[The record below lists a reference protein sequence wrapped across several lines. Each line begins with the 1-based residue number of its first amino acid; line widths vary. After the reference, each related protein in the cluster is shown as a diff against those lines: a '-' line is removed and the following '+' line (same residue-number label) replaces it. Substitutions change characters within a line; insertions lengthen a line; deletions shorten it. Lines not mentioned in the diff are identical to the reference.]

1 MKNLLRPVAL
11 GIDVEEEEDVLGGL
25 PEIDVT
31 PPHDH
36 ERVRY
41 DQRQASFKSLEDGDG
56 PEAGAGACVA
66 AKSAAAYGGAACH
79 I

>member
-1 MKNLLRPVAL
+1 
-11 GIDVEEEEDVLGGL
+11 VLGGL

-56 PEAGAGACVA
+56 PEAGAVRV
-66 AKSAAAYGGAACH
+66 SPRSLLPAYGGAAAH